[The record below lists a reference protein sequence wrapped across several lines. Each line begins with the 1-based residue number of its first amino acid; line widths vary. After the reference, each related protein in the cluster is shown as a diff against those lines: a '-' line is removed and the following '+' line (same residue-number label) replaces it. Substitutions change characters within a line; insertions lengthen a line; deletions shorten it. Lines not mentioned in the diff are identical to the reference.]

1 MLRIH
6 LVPKK
11 SIRLV
16 TDILFRTFSS
26 RVLSLSRC
34 SPEIHQILYNL
45 IHYTFV
51 FHLSPV
57 AMMPEFNGNKK
68 KNANDNGSGQV
79 MPAEFDLPTAIFVV
93 VAGMVGAGVLTTSGY
108 TVLAVGSNQWMLILW
123 VVGDHGGLWGFDACR
138 VVRGSSQD
146 GGRLRLPLRS
156 LRAFAGLFIGL
167 GVVSDRVCRS
177 KRGGGICF
185 RSIHRGRV

>member
-1 MLRIH
+1 MATDARGNFRRGTGRRLGQHLASVVLVLQRHREPSLDTPNARPVSASSQGPKLTHGNPQTLRIH
-6 LVPKK
+6 LVLKK
-11 SIRLV
+11 SIRSV

-93 VAGMVGAGVLTTSGY
+93 VAGMVE
-108 TVLAVGSNQWMLILW
+108 
-123 VVGDHGGLWGFDACR
+123 
-138 VVRGSSQD
+138 
-146 GGRLRLPLRS
+146 
-156 LRAFAGLFIGL
+156 
-167 GVVSDRVCRS
+167 
-177 KRGGGICF
+177 
-185 RSIHRGRV
+185 